1 MIVGKVIY
9 SYFFLEK
16 AIFATKLQ
24 KLIFIFAAEY

>member
-1 MIVGKVIY
+1 MIVGRLYILN
-9 SYFFLEK
+9 FFLEK